1 MKYPTTSVKKLHEQ
15 GVHFVLC
22 RAKDDG
28 AKKAKSAIA
37 ARWQSQAAALKSTI
51 THHANGGLLGF
62 VPGKSGMWIL
72 DVDNSQDV
80 NAIRADLGELA
91 AQALAIVKSRRGV
104 HVYFAKNS
112 GEVRNRQWAVNG
124 LAGDIRG
131 DRGYCI
137 AWDLDRLAAALDKL
151 PTAIPT
157 PDSAFPKGGKAGPA
171 LIEGG
176 RNEGLNRLVFA
187 KAQAGQT
194 EFREERATAIA
205 AGLDVA
211 EVDATIKSAS
221 EAATDR
227 TFTRKDA
234 TALEGALAHLGV
246 SVRYN
251 IRAMCSEV
259 SSDGGQ
265 TWERT
270 SDRKTADLRRLIADG
285 FSYRLADNRG
295 IAPLRYGLD
304 SWGEHSNAILY
315 HNETDPFLDWL
326 KSLPIWD
333 GKKRLHGLL
342 SDTLQAKDGP
352 LTRWAS
358 TYLCLGAVQRA
369 FEPGCLLREIP
380 ILISPQRAG
389 KSSLLSNLLPPE
401 HPDWFSDSIS
411 MADPTQKRVESMLGR
426 VIVEL
431 SELTGFAR
439 AELESLKSFISRRDD
454 GATRLA
460 YRRDPEVALRRS
472 ILVGTSNDVECLPND
487 PSGNTRF
494 VPIQCGAGSHVEPF
508 LAKHRLQLWS
518 ESLATWRESGGEVRA
533 NLPRSLMSMQSDRA
547 ELHRRKDQI
556 LEDGVAAI
564 DGGGPYNLA
573 ELCRL
578 VSPGISLTD
587 TRATRRL
594 GDALRL
600 AGWAKRRERNSSG
613 DLAYLWR
620 RDV

>member
-1 MKYPTTSVKKLHEQ
+1 MPRNNLNTLEQLHKAK
-15 GVHFVLC
+15 VHFVICKPSKAAITPGWPDRKPTLK
-22 RAKDDG
+22 AVLKHASGDG
-28 AKKAKSAIA
+28 LIGFIPGRSNLLVVDID
-37 ARWQSQAAALKSTI
+37 RFP
-51 THHANGGLLGF
+51 NGQVDAGPLVKRLGV
-62 VPGKSGMWIL
+62 VP
-72 DVDNSQDV
+72 
-80 NAIRADLGELA
+80 LA
-91 AQALAIVKSRRGV
+91 TVETRRGV
-104 HVYFAKNS
+104 HMYFRLADRPKPL
-112 GEVRNRQWAVNG
+112 GNRTWAVDG
-124 LAGDIRG
+124 FGGEIRA
-131 DRGYCI
+131 DKGYCI
-137 AWDLDRLAAALDKL
+137 CWSIPQLVAALDRL
-151 PTAIPT
+151 PTATPT
-157 PDSAFPKGGKAGPA
+157 ADSLFPKSGKAGAAPVEGNRNNA
-171 LIEGG
+171 L
-176 RNEGLNRLVFA
+176 NELIFR
-187 KAQAGQT
+187 KAQGGQT
-194 EFREERATAIA
+194 EFGEQRATAIA
-205 AGLDVA
+205 AGLAEV
-211 EVDATIKSAS
+211 EVDATIRSAS
-221 EAATDR
+221 EAATSK
-227 TFTRKDA
+227 TYNRKDA
-234 TALEGALAHLGV
+234 TALEGALSHLGI

-259 SSDGGQ
+259 SSDGGT

-304 SWGEHSNAILY
+304 SWGEHLNALLY
-315 HNETDPFLDWL
+315 HHETDPFLDWL
-326 KSLPIWD
+326 QSLPVWD
-333 GKKRLHGLL
+333 GEKRLHNVL
-342 SDTLQAKDGP
+342 SETLQAQDGP

-369 FEPGCLLREIP
+369 YEPGCLLREIP

-439 AELESLKSFISRRDD
+439 AELESLKAFISRRDD

-460 YRRDPEVALRRS
+460 YRRDPETTLRRS

-508 LAKHRLQLWS
+508 LAKHRVQLWAEGLS
-518 ESLATWRESGGEVRA
+518 QYRESNGATRA
-533 NLPRSLMSMQSDRA
+533 NLPRSLMSLQTDRA

-564 DGGGPYNLA
+564 DGDGPYSLG
-573 ELCRL
+573 ELCHL
-578 VSPGISLTD
+578 VSPGIPLTD
-587 TRATRRL
+587 ARATRRL

-600 AGWAKRRERNSSG
+600 AGWEKRRERTATG
-613 DLAYLWR
+613 LPYLWR
-620 RDV
+620 KDG

>member
-1 MKYPTTSVKKLHEQ
+1 MPQNNLNTLERLHKAK
-15 GVHFVLC
+15 VHFVLC
-22 RAKDDG
+22 
-28 AKKAKSAIA
+28 KKSKVAITP
-37 ARWQSQAAALKSTI
+37 RWQATRPSLQAVLK
-51 THHANGGLLGF
+51 HEKAGGMLGF
-62 VPGKSGMWIL
+62 IPGKSALWIL
-72 DVDNSQDV
+72 DVDNEQDV
-80 NAIRADLGELA
+80 DAIRAGLGELA
-91 AQALAIVKSRRGV
+91 AQALTIVKSRRGA
-104 HVYFAKNS
+104 HVYFKKS
-112 GEVRNRQWAVNG
+112 PGEIRNRQWALNG
-124 LAGDIRG
+124 VHGDIRG

-151 PTAIPT
+151 PTATVT
-157 PDSAFPKGGKAGPA
+157 PDSQFPKGGKAGPV

-176 RNEGLNRLVFA
+176 RNDGLNRLVFA
-187 KAQAGQT
+187 KAQSGQT

-205 AGLDVA
+205 AGLSEE
-211 EVDATIKSAS
+211 EVDATIRSAS
-221 EAATDR
+221 EAATSK
-227 TFTRKDA
+227 TYNRKDA
-234 TALEGALAHLGV
+234 TALEGALAHLGIT
-246 SVRYN
+246 VRYN
-251 IRAMCSEV
+251 IRAQSSEV
-259 SSDGGQ
+259 SADGGK
-265 TWERT
+265 TWEAT

-304 SWGEHSNAILY
+304 SWGEHLNALLY
-315 HNETDPFLDWL
+315 HHETDPFLDWL
-326 KSLPIWD
+326 KSLPVWD
-333 GKKRLHGLL
+333 GTKRLHGLL
-342 SDTLQAKDGP
+342 TDTLQAKDGP

-401 HPDWFSDSIS
+401 QPAWFSDSIS

-439 AELESLKSFISRRDD
+439 AELESLKAFISRRDD

-460 YRRDPEVALRRS
+460 YRRDPETTLRRS

-508 LAKHRLQLWS
+508 LAKHRVQLWAEGLS
-518 ESLATWRESGGEVRA
+518 QYRESNGATRA
-533 NLPRSLMSMQSDRA
+533 NLPRSLMSLQTDRA

-556 LEDGVAAI
+556 LEDGVSAI
-564 DGGGPYNLA
+564 DGDGPYSLG
-573 ELCRL
+573 ELCHL
-578 VSPGISLTD
+578 VSPGIPLTD
-587 TRATRRL
+587 ARATRRL

-600 AGWAKRRERNSSG
+600 AGWEKRRERTATG
-613 DLAYLWR
+613 LPYLWR
-620 RDV
+620 KDG